1 MEKLIGDFINTVA
14 KENEILDNLAEF
26 AHEKKNL
33 VILGKVQ
40 ELDSL
45 IRKEGIM
52 ISNLERVEG
61 ARFKLQGELAGKWG
75 VNLSEFN
82 APNLMTKVKEN
93 YPGFYLQLEEAI
105 SRLDYNI
112 VRLKALN
119 SHNDELINQSLDYI
133 NVMESMLS
141 GDVAGT
147 YSQKGQQTDE
157 SEARPRLNLLDK
169 KV

>member
-1 MEKLIGDFINTVA
+1 MEKLIGDFINTIA
-14 KENEILDNLAEF
+14 KENEILDSLAEF
-26 AHEKKNL
+26 AQEKQHL
-33 VILGKVQ
+33 IILGKVQ

-75 VNLSEFN
+75 VKIKEFN
-82 APNLMTKVKEN
+82 APEMVAKVKEN
-93 YPGFYLQLEEAI
+93 HPGLCQPLEEAI

-119 SHNDELINQSLDYI
+119 IHNDELINQSLDYI
-133 NVMESMLS
+133 NVMESMLN

-147 YSQKGQQTDE
+147 YSQKGMQTDE

-169 KV
+169 KI

>member
-26 AHEKKNL
+26 AQEKKHL

-61 ARFKLQGELAGKWG
+61 ARFKLQGELAGRWG
-75 VNLSEFN
+75 VALNEFN
-82 APNLMTKVKEN
+82 APNLMGKVKEN
-93 YPGFYLQLEEAI
+93 YPGFYPRLEEVI

-147 YSQKGQQTDE
+147 YSQKGMQADE